1 MNPQIVK
8 NYAARDLDQMNS
20 LMKRG
25 GLLSFVLLWFFSLPL
40 MLEVDFVLKAW
51 LDDVPANTSYFVIL
65 SLVFALIQTMYS
77 SINIGIHATGR
88 IKYLSFIG
96 GSILMSSVLISYFLL
111 RTQDNLLIPFIL
123 NIFAVLVSA
132 VVNLYI
138 LKYEMNEFR
147 VKEYFRDV
155 YLKCLVIVI
164 LTCPIPLIFRIVMEP
179 SVLRFFIVGSTSV
192 LSVLISAFYLLL
204 DGTER
209 KTVLSKIFK
218 KPSANA

>member
-1 MNPQIVK
+1 
-8 NYAARDLDQMNS
+8 
-20 LMKRG
+20 
-25 GLLSFVLLWFFSLPL
+25 
-40 MLEVDFVLKAW
+40 
-51 LDDVPANTSYFVIL
+51 
-65 SLVFALIQTMYS
+65 
-77 SINIGIHATGR
+77 
-88 IKYLSFIG
+88 
-96 GSILMSSVLISYFLL
+96 MSSVLISYFLL
-111 RTQDNLLIPFIL
+111 RTQDNLLIPFIS

-155 YLKCLVIVI
+155 YLKCLLIVI

>member
-1 MNPQIVK
+1 
-8 NYAARDLDQMNS
+8 
-20 LMKRG
+20 
-25 GLLSFVLLWFFSLPL
+25 
-40 MLEVDFVLKAW
+40 
-51 LDDVPANTSYFVIL
+51 
-65 SLVFALIQTMYS
+65 
-77 SINIGIHATGR
+77 
-88 IKYLSFIG
+88 
-96 GSILMSSVLISYFLL
+96 MSSVLISYFLL
-111 RTQDNLLIPFIL
+111 RTQDNLLIPFIS

-218 KPSANA
+218 KTSANA